1 MTAPLRAPLDSAAQ
15 AALVFAQLNGR
26 LAAHAEL
33 DAELRIVAASA
44 SFRGLLPE
52 PTQPVEGQPL
62 PEVLDEF
69 VGAEARLQ
77 AVLRGEAADYRV
89 EQLARRQPD
98 DTRLYF
104 NFVVVPL
111 QAAPRREGLLLI
123 VEDVTDA
130 ARHEQR
136 LTQDRNELRLL
147 RAELDRSNTELQRL
161 SRYKSFLLSM
171 VAHDLRSP
179 LTAISGYT
187 EVLLDEALPEERAP
201 LLAIGAVSKR
211 MRALI
216 DNLVDLDQIEHG
228 QIKLQREACD
238 LNTLT
243 HDVVGAHRTVFALR
257 NQQLELALHP
267 GPIALVADS
276 ARLQQVLDNLL
287 NNAVKY
293 TPEGGRLRVRTAL
306 EGGWAVWQL
315 TDSGRGMTA
324 QQLSNLFQLYYR
336 TEDARQTKIPGT
348 GLGLYIV
355 RTLVEAHGGR
365 VEAAS
370 QLGVGTTLTV
380 YLPVSE

>member
-44 SFRGLLPE
+44 SFRSLLPE

-69 VGAEARLQ
+69 VGAEARLR
-77 AVLRGEAADYRV
+77 AVLSGEAVDYRL

-111 QAAPRREGLLLI
+111 QAGPRRAGLLLI
-123 VEDVTDA
+123 VEDVTGSA
-130 ARHEQR
+130 LHEQR

-147 RAELDRSNTELQRL
+147 RAELDHSNAELQRL

-187 EVLLDEALPEERAP
+187 QVLLDEAPPEERAP
-201 LLAIGAVSKR
+201 LLAIGAVSER

-238 LNTLT
+238 LNALT
-243 HDVVGAHRTVFALR
+243 HEVLGAHRTVFALR

-293 TPEGGRLRVRTAL
+293 TPEGGRLRVRTGL

-324 QQLSNLFQLYYR
+324 QQQSNLFQLYYR
-336 TEDARQTKIPGT
+336 TEDARRTKIPGT

-380 YLPVSE
+380 YLPASE